1 MKTALLC
8 TFDSLW
14 VTLFCSKLFFITNCR
29 HSALSGDLNL
39 KNCWFGSVCVA
50 VTRAPNFCLLSVW
63 LQCIRKG
70 AHVVQGA
77 IRGLLTEQAQAL
89 KLTYGVQFIINCSGL
104 GSIELAGDK
113 GMFPVR
119 GTAAVTVFI

>member
-1 MKTALLC
+1 M
-8 TFDSLW
+8 
-14 VTLFCSKLFFITNCR
+14 R
-29 HSALSGDLNL
+29 HPS
-39 KNCWFGSVCVA
+39 SV
-50 VTRAPNFCLLSVW
+50 FCLSIC

-70 AHVVQGA
+70 AHIIQGA

-104 GSIELAGDK
+104 GSVELAGDK

-119 GTAAVTVFI
+119 GKAAVTVHLDCISV